1 MSLFP
6 PQCYNRGNAPRQLPG
21 VSPPVLGDI
30 FLNARLFDENVTV
43 ILADAVFYPTLWS
56 NA

>member
-43 ILADAVFYPTLWS
+43 ILADAVFYPTL
-56 NA
+56 